1 MKGGF
6 PAFSPSESREEAE
19 KMRDISGIRS
29 QMTPGY
35 LPDECREGDKKKFWN
50 DGLLVEKRVLIKL
63 C

>member
-1 MKGGF
+1 
-6 PAFSPSESREEAE
+6 
-19 KMRDISGIRS
+19 
-29 QMTPGY
+29 MTPGY